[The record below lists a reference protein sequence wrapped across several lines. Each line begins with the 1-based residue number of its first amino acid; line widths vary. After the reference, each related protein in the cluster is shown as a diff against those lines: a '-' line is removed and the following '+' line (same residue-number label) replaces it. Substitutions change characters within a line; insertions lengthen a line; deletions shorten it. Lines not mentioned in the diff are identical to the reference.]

1 MTSEDVTAPNLNFIE
16 DDLAAAVDEDPLD
29 DGELYQDDDDNNL
42 FSDSRHPPKGK
53 YTFVSRHPDHQ
64 ETIPSKLSLQG
75 GINCEFQ
82 FAVNIPW
89 RETQHVLH
97 SSITAEF
104 WGTRHTFILMSFL
117 GFANIYAMRVNLSV
131 AIVAMVKGMHHI
143 LALTSVH

>member
-75 GINCEFQ
+75 VST
-82 FAVNIPW
+82 VNFNSLLIFHGGKPNTSYTLPLPQNFGGLDTPSSSCHSW
-89 RETQHVLH
+89 DLPIFTQCG
-97 SSITAEF
+97 STCQ
-104 WGTRHTFILMSFL
+104 
-117 GFANIYAMRVNLSV
+117 
-131 AIVAMVKGMHHI
+131 
-143 LALTSVH
+143 